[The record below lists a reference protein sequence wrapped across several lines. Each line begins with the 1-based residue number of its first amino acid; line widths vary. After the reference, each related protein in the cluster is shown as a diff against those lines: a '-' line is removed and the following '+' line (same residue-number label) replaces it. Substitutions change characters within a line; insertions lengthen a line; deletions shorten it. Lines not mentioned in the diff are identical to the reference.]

1 LYDRSKLAPGAS
13 FEGPAIVEEVDST
26 AVIGPGTT
34 VTVDA
39 YANLVATFHPED
51 DAAATAQES
60 VVGRG

>member
-1 LYDRSKLAPGAS
+1 MT

-39 YANLVATFHPED
+39 YANLVATFHAEHD
-51 DAAATAQES
+51 VLGSTSKGAQR
-60 VVGRG
+60 RG